1 VNAPA
6 TATAN
11 KPPRSFARRWAR
23 RVGLGS
29 LALVVAGGVLLFWLL
44 ATAGGRDTLLA
55 RVVGLLPADS
65 LRWEKAE
72 GTVYGP
78 LVLHGLRYDHG
89 GVVFTAKRVL
99 LDARVLPVLGRRL
112 QLDRLEVDRAVLVLP
127 PTDDDPFELPAW
139 PDVLPRLAMPLQVNT
154 TQLDVDGLR
163 IERDGATLLDVTTLA
178 ASTVRLSD
186 DGFSVESLALD
197 SPRGQL
203 TMKGE
208 YLPAR
213 HFRMDLSGTLAITA
227 TEVAPAATL
236 QFNAKGDLDALTF
249 DVAGK
254 APGALALSLSLREST
269 AVPVWTL
276 KARTEG
282 LDPALLGLAA
292 GEPWR
297 GQLDATG
304 RAGAAEV
311 TGELSQGDWRVGIEP
326 SRLQLARQVLRVQ
339 PLVLALPQG
348 PLTVTGELQLAGN
361 ASAFDAVAA
370 STGLRFEPAGNEPGA
385 LPVTA
390 AGELHASGRFEAW
403 TVKGEAVLERGGER
417 ATLALSGKGD
427 PDALTMD
434 SLRADTPT
442 GSLDGS
448 GLLRWSPGLAFE
460 LQAALANFDP
470 GYFAPDYPGALSGA
484 LQASGSRGGDDA
496 WRGRLQLD
504 ELRGQLRNRAVSGRL
519 AADWNGDRGTGEAAL
534 RIGGS
539 TVDLRG
545 GFGARYDLDARFEP
559 LQLNDLLAGA
569 EGSVQGTLALRGP
582 ASAMDITAQL
592 RGDSLR
598 WGDQRAGTLR
608 LAGALPAR
616 GGTGQFEVDGT
627 DLLLSGIALDRLAL
641 RGSGSLAELQ
651 IDAAA
656 AGAQGEL
663 TLAGNVGRQGE
674 QWRGRVTQLRVA
686 AVGAPVLALESG
698 ADFAFGPGVLQL
710 QRSCLAAQDVG
721 GRLCVAASGDVA
733 SIQGEALPLSLAQ
746 PWMAS
751 GDDATLEVDGTL
763 DARAELRR
771 GRDGLWRGNG
781 RIDSERG
788 ALRLDE
794 DLEREVFAYTALA
807 VTLQFDGDAIAGE
820 LTAALAGEGSVS
832 ARARTGLADGSAL
845 VGDLRLD
852 VRDLTWLELFSEDL
866 ATPTG
871 RLQGQLLLAGT
882 RAQPQL
888 SGQAQL
894 QPFAAELPALG
905 VKLSDGAFTLVG
917 NADGTSRLVGSV
929 RSGDGVLAV
938 EGSLNFRDATAPLQ
952 VVLRG
957 ANVTLASTPE
967 LYLIGTPE
975 LTLRWLEDR
984 LELRG
989 TLAVPEARVDLEALD
1004 STVSV
1009 SPDVVVLDPVDT
1021 GRERAK
1027 PLDMDFT
1034 VSLGDDVKLKG
1045 FGLDGAMTGSLRLR
1059 ERPGR
1064 RATAVG
1070 TLQVSGTYRAY
1081 GQALKIQ
1088 RARLSFANTP
1098 FDNPTLDIRAERD
1111 FERVTVGVQVRGTA
1125 QRPETTVVSSPAMET
1140 SEALA
1145 WLVFGRSLSTT
1156 SAGESEQLGAAAL
1169 ALGAG
1174 GNLVA
1179 QQLGATLGLDE
1190 AGVRDSRNL
1199 GGATF
1204 TIGKYV
1210 SPRLFL
1216 SYGVSMIGTGQ
1227 VVTLKYLLTRG
1238 FDISVE
1244 SGNEN
1249 AASLNW
1255 RTER

>member
-1 VNAPA
+1 MNTPA
-6 TATAN
+6 AAN
-11 KPPRSFARRWAR
+11 RPPRSFARRWTR

-29 LALVVAGGVLLFWLL
+29 VALTVAGGMLLFWLL
-44 ATAGGRDTLLA
+44 ATTGGRDTLLA

-78 LVLHGLRYDHG
+78 LVLHGLRYDHA
-89 GVVFTAKRVL
+89 GVVFTAERVL

-127 PTDDDPFELPAW
+127 PTDGDPFELPAW
-139 PDVLPRLAMPLQVNT
+139 PGVLPRLAMPLQINT

-163 IERDGATLLDVTTLA
+163 IERDGATLLDITILA
-178 ASTVRLSD
+178 ARTVQLSD
-186 DGFSVESLALD
+186 DGFSIEALALD

-203 TMKGE
+203 ALKGE

-213 HFRMDLSGTLAITA
+213 NFRMDLAGTLAITA
-227 TEVAPAATL
+227 TDAAPAATL

-249 DVAGK
+249 DLVGK
-254 APGALALSLSLREST
+254 APEPLAIRLSLRES
-269 AVPVWTL
+269 AQVPVWTL
-276 KARTEG
+276 KAQAAG
-282 LDPALLGLAA
+282 LHPALLGLAA
-292 GEPWR
+292 GELWR
-297 GQLDATG
+297 GRLDASG
-304 RAGAAEV
+304 RGGDAAL
-311 TGELSQGDWRVGIEP
+311 TGELAQGDWRVGIQP
-326 SRLQLARQVLRVQ
+326 SRLKLASQVLRAQ

-348 PLTVTGELQLAGN
+348 PLTLTGELQLAGE

-370 STGLRFEPAGNEPGA
+370 STGLRFEPASAEPGA

-390 AGELHASGRFEAW
+390 AGELQASGRFQAW
-403 TVKGEAVLERGGER
+403 TIKGEAVLVRGGEQ

-427 PDALTMD
+427 PDALTID

-448 GLLRWSPGLAFE
+448 GALRWSPGLGFE

-484 LQASGSRGGDDA
+484 LQASGSRGDDDA
-496 WRGRLQLD
+496 WRGRLQVE
-504 ELRGQLRNRAVSGRL
+504 ELRGQLRKRPVSGRL

-539 TVDLRG
+539 AVDVRG

-559 LQLNDLLAGA
+559 LVLDDLLAGA
-569 EGSVQGTLALRGP
+569 QGRVQGTLSLRGP
-582 ASAMDITAQL
+582 ASAMDISAQL
-592 RGDSLR
+592 RGESLR
-598 WGDQRAGTLR
+598 WGDQRAATLSFAGT
-608 LAGALPAR
+608 LPAR
-616 GGTGQFEVDGT
+616 GDAGRFEMAGT
-627 DLLLSGIALDRLAL
+627 DLRLSGLALDRLAL
-641 RGSGSLAELQ
+641 RGSGSQAGLQ
-651 IDAAA
+651 IDADAA
-656 AGAQGEL
+656 SALGGL
-663 TLAGNVGRQGE
+663 TLAGRIGREGG
-674 QWRGRVTQLRVA
+674 QWRGRLEQLRLA
-686 AVGAPVLALESG
+686 AVDAPVLVLEAG
-698 ADFAFGPGVLQL
+698 ADFAFGTGVLRL
-710 QRSCLAAQDVG
+710 GRSCLSAQDVG
-721 GRLCVAASGDVA
+721 GRLCVAASGSEV

-746 PWMAS
+746 PWFAS
-751 GDDATLEVDGTL
+751 QRGVTLEMDGTV
-763 DARAELRR
+763 DASAELRR
-771 GRDGLWRGNG
+771 GRDGRWRGTG
-781 RIDSERG
+781 RIGSERG

-794 DLEREVFAYTALA
+794 DLEREVFAYRDFVL
-807 VTLQFDGDAIAGE
+807 TLQLDGEAITGE
-820 LTAALAGEGSVS
+820 LSAALPDQGSLS
-832 ARARTGLADGSAL
+832 ARLRTGLADTAPLS
-845 VGDLRLD
+845 GDLSLD

-866 ATPTG
+866 AAPSG

-894 QPFAAELPALG
+894 QPFAAELPGLG
-905 VKLSDGAFTLVG
+905 VKLTEGAFTLVG

-929 RSGDGVLAV
+929 RSGEGVLAV
-938 EGSLNFRDATAPLQ
+938 EGSLNFRNAAAPLQ
-952 VVLRG
+952 LMLRG

-967 LYLIGTPE
+967 LYLIGTPA
-975 LTLRWLEDR
+975 LTLRWLDDR

-989 TLAVPEARVDLEALD
+989 TLAVPEARADLEALD

-1009 SPDVVVLDPVDT
+1009 SPDVVVLDPVDAN
-1021 GRERAK
+1021 GERAK
-1027 PLDMDFT
+1027 PLDMDFS

-1064 RATAVG
+1064 RATALG
-1070 TLQVSGTYRAY
+1070 TLQVSGKYRAY

-1088 RARLSFANTP
+1088 RARLSYADAP
-1098 FDNPTLDIRAERD
+1098 YDNPALDIRAGRD
-1111 FERVTVGVQVRGTA
+1111 FEEVTVGVQVRGTA
-1125 QRPETTVVSSPAMET
+1125 QRPETTVVSSPSMET
-1140 SEALA
+1140 SEALS
-1145 WLVFGRSLSTT
+1145 WLVFGRPLSTT
-1156 SAGESEQLGAAAL
+1156 SAGETQQLGAAAL

-1179 QQLGATLGLDE
+1179 QQLGASLGLDE

-1210 SPRLFL
+1210 LPRLFL
-1216 SYGVSMIGTGQ
+1216 SYGVSLVGTGQ

-1238 FDISVE
+1238 FDISIE
-1244 SGNEN
+1244 SGNES

-1255 RTER
+1255 RLER